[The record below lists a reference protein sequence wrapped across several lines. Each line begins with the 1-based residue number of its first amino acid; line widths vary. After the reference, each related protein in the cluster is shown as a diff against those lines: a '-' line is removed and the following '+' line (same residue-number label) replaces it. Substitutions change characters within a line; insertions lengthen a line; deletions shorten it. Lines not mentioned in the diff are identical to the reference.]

1 MPLVR
6 KPPSGPRPAAAPA
19 TTAGVLE
26 LLVSGTDEQRWS
38 AARAAAEL
46 PDSIPAL
53 GEALARER
61 SSTVRQAL
69 FTALARIATPQ
80 SVETI
85 LPFLRSDDALVR
97 TGATD
102 ALRAMKD
109 VAWPHVA
116 KLLRDPDTD
125 VRILACGLVRDMP
138 TEISVGLYC
147 DVLDSEQEPNV
158 CAAAVDALAEIGA
171 ARALPALT
179 RCAERFHATPFLVF
193 SIQVA
198 ADRIRSHVPRPR
210 G

>member
-6 KPPSGPRPAAAPA
+6 KPPSGPRPPPALDPAA
-19 TTAGVLE
+19 VLE
-26 LLVSGTDEQRWS
+26 SLTSGTDEQRWS
-38 AARAAAEL
+38 AARAAADL
-46 PDSIPAL
+46 PASVPAL
-53 GEALARER
+53 GAALGKENNAAVRE
-61 SSTVRQAL
+61 AL

-97 TGATD
+97 TGASD
-102 ALRAMKD
+102 ALLAMKD

-116 KLLRDPDTD
+116 TLLRDPDAD
-125 VRILACGLVRDMP
+125 VRILACGLVRNMP

-158 CAAAVDALAEIGA
+158 CAAAVDALAELGA
-171 ARALPALT
+171 TRALPALT

-193 SIQVA
+193 SIRVA